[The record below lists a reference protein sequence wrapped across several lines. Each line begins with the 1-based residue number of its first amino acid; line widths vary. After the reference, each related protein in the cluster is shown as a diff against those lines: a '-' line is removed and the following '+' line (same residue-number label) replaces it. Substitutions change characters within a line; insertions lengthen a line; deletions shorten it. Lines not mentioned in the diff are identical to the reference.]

1 MALRNQPTSL
11 GGLPIQIDYTSR
23 DFEAVRAELLN
34 LATQLTPEWTDRE
47 AGDIGVTILEAVA
60 YVADIISYQQD
71 RVLNESYLGTAQT
84 REAVTNLLALI
95 GYQMAPASPATV
107 NMVVQVDRA
116 VTLPVGFTV
125 STLGTDGAESLEYEL
140 TEQVDLPNAGF
151 YYVGL
156 EESKFTRVFQQVGAR
171 EDGLVFVA
179 GEAITE
185 GVGTSDGTA
194 DQLFSLE
201 RSPICLNSGGNAT
214 ISIDVN
220 GEVYSPRTTFLGAG
234 ATDAVFVYRV
244 TSDEEV
250 LIRFGD
256 GINGKIPPTGDTII
270 ASYRINGG
278 SAGNRA
284 GIGTITQ
291 HDSLVG
297 VVSVYNLNQPSG
309 GSDPETI
316 LEAKKK
322 GPRSIRALDRCVTL
336 DDFESMAL
344 LTTGGS
350 IRAARAVQGDSPI
363 DVNLYV
369 AAQGSNPVP
378 TGEWFPNMRAG
389 YGDIGAVGRW
399 ISQKMPAPTRLTVLP
414 PTVVNPYF
422 EAEIV
427 VYPNL
432 LRQTVEFDVDVALQ
446 TLFAKVTDDFGENIP
461 LSAIIQAIENTRG
474 VDYVTAKAFH
484 RQPQMRFISGNR
496 DGFDAAT
503 VTISNI
509 APTMVREKYQIVW
522 SEFSLRYYIRK
533 NGVNWFPASFTY
545 GTPYDGSSAANTVQV
560 TDYEL
565 DDQREVIREDAQFDL
580 LIQSDA
586 TVYPQSGDV
595 WEFSVDDY
603 LGNIITE
610 PYEIVVAPTTNDGR
624 IDASRINLTYL
635 GGI

>member
-107 NMVVQVDRA
+107 NMVVQVDGQ
-116 VTLPVGFTV
+116 VTLPAGFKV
-125 STLGTDGAESLEYEL
+125 STLGTDGVEALEYEL
-140 TEQVDLPNAGF
+140 TVDVLLPSAGF
-151 YYVGL
+151 YRVST
-156 EESKFTRVFQQVGAR
+156 EASKFTRVFQQVGVD
-171 EDGLVFVA
+171 EDRLVFVA
-179 GEAITE
+179 GESITE
-185 GVGTSDGTA
+185 GIGASDGTA
-194 DQLFSLE
+194 DQLFPLT
-201 RSPICLNSGGNAT
+201 RSPICLSSNGYAT
-214 ISIDVN
+214 ISITVD
-220 GEVYSPRTTFLGAG
+220 GEIYTSRTTFLGAG
-234 ATDAVFVYRV
+234 ANDAVFVYRI

-256 GINGKIPPTGDTII
+256 GINGKIPPNGSSII

-291 HDSLVG
+291 HDNVVG

-350 IRAARAVQGDSPI
+350 IRAARAAQGESPI

-378 TGEWFPNMRAG
+378 TGRWYPNVDAG

-422 EAEIV
+422 KANIV

-432 LRQTVEFDVDVALQ
+432 LRQTVEFDVDIALQ
-446 TLFAKVTDDFGENIP
+446 ALFAKVTDDFGENIP
-461 LSAIIQAIENTRG
+461 LSAVIQAIENTRG

-484 RQPQMRFISGNR
+484 RIPQARFISGDR
-496 DGFDAAT
+496 DAFDAST
-503 VTISNI
+503 VTINNL
-509 APTMVREKYQIVW
+509 
-522 SEFSLRYYIRK
+522 SLSVKRRDYRIIWYTSGLYDVYAFGQNVALNEIHQQQGQVFRIIDY
-533 NGVNWFPASFTY
+533 TY
-545 GTPYDGSSAANTVQV
+545 DSSGDI
-560 TDYEL
+560 TDQDHQL
-565 DDQREVIREDAQFDL
+565 DLFIDTDAQL
-580 LIQSDA
+580 PPSA
-586 TVYPQSGDV
+586 GDV
-595 WEFSVDDY
+595 WEFSVDEY
-603 LGNIITE
+603 LGNIITK
-610 PYEIVVAPTTNDGR
+610 PYEIVVAPTTADGR
-624 IDASRINLTYL
+624 VDPNQINLTYL

>member
-11 GGLPIQIDYTSR
+11 GGLPIQIDYTAR

-95 GYQMAPASPATV
+95 GYQMAPSSPSTV
-107 NMVVQVDRA
+107 SMVVQVDRA

-125 STLGTDGAESLEYEL
+125 STLGTDGVEALEYEL
-140 TEQVDLPNAGF
+140 TESVALPSAGF
-151 YYVGL
+151 YHVN
-156 EESKFTRVFQQVGAR
+156 SDQTRFTRTFQQPSVVDDR
-171 EDGLVFVA
+171 LIFVA
-179 GEAITE
+179 GEAVSE
-185 GVGTSDGTA
+185 GVGSSNGTA
-194 DQLFSLE
+194 DQLFSLS
-201 RSPICLNSGGNAT
+201 RSPICLSSNGYAT
-214 ISIDVN
+214 ISIRVGN
-220 GEVYSPRTTFLGAG
+220 EVYEPRTSFLGAESD
-234 ATDAVFVYRV
+234 DAVFVYRI
-244 TSDEEV
+244 TSDGEV
-250 LIRFGD
+250 LVRFGD
-256 GINGKIPPTGDTII
+256 GINGKIPPNGDAIF
-270 ASYRINGG
+270 AFYRINGG

-291 HDSLVG
+291 HDSLTG
-297 VVSVYNLNQPSG
+297 VVSVYNLSQPSG

-378 TGEWFPNMRAG
+378 TGEWYPNMRAG

-399 ISQKMPAPTRLTVLP
+399 ISQKMPAPTRLTILP
-414 PTVVNPYF
+414 PTVVSPYF
-422 EAEIV
+422 EADIV

-432 LRQTVEFDVDVALQ
+432 LRQSVEFDVDAALQ
-446 TLFAKVTDDFGENIP
+446 DLFANVTDDFGENIP
-461 LSAIIQAIENTRG
+461 LSAIIQTIENTRG

-496 DGFDAAT
+496 DAFDAAT
-503 VTISNI
+503 KTISNI
-509 APTMVREKYQIVW
+509 APTMERESYQIVW
-522 SEFSLRYYIRK
+522 SEYSTRYYLRV
-533 NGVNWFPASFTY
+533 NGINWFPAGSTY
-545 GTPYDGSSAANTVQV
+545 GTPYDGGSSGRGVQV
-560 TDYEL
+560 TKYEL

-580 LIQSDA
+580 LIQSDP
-586 TVYPQSGDV
+586 TNYPSSGDV

-610 PYEIVVAPTTNDGR
+610 PYEIVVAPTTADGR
-624 IDASRINLTYL
+624 IDPSRINLTYL